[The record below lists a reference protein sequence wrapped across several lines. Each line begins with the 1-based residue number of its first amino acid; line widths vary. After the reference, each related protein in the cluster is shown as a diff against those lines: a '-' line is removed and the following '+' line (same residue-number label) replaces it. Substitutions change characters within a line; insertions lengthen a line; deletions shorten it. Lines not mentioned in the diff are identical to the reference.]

1 MAKRSPKRTPGHASP
16 KKVPRQ
22 RSAAPGTA
30 AKAAATKE
38 ESPVDSNVAAAAEIR
53 LKAAATKEAKAKAE
67 TAAAAAPKAKKV
79 VDKVPAWKKAFQES
93 LKAEKRSRVDNRA
106 AEQRRKR
113 DFNAAQLAME
123 LKRKE
128 AEKRKALRRKA
139 DKAKF
144 ELPDAGGASTR
155 RDAEA
160 AELQAGG
167 AVDTAANPL
176 QITRP
181 PLSSGNPLSSPP
193 PPPKGSSNSPLHKSG
208 KKDRGGAA
216 PSPSASGLARHRGRG
231 AASTGAAPAKSP
243 QMSTVEKQ
251 ARIEALLS
259 TKYGLT
265 FKQDKRAPAEHLSH
279 PIAAVQQDSTL
290 PAPAAFFRKSFGKI
304 TDSQVVTLP
313 GDQRSSGPIASGGAP
328 SAVLPQ
334 GKAAPAS
341 IQSKSGVQ
349 TTI

>member
-1 MAKRSPKRTPGHASP
+1 
-16 KKVPRQ
+16 
-22 RSAAPGTA
+22 
-30 AKAAATKE
+30 
-38 ESPVDSNVAAAAEIR
+38 
-53 LKAAATKEAKAKAE
+53 
-67 TAAAAAPKAKKV
+67 

-113 DFNAAQLAME
+113 DFNAAQLALE

-144 ELPDAGGASTR
+144 ELPDAGGATTR

-181 PLSSGNPLSSPP
+181 PLSLGNPLSSPP

-243 QMSTVEKQ
+243 QMSTVESFMPDSGTTSWVKHAASSNSPYKKGKGALAKTAADAAKKTRVAPQ
-251 ARIEALLS
+251 TPKAKASIVLDPRANREVVKVGGERGQSHGSEAAAATPLVVDDHGELYTSSQTKLLERGS
-259 TKYGLT
+259 NEDYATNG
-265 FKQDKRAPAEHLSH
+265 
-279 PIAAVQQDSTL
+279 
-290 PAPAAFFRKSFGKI
+290 FG
-304 TDSQVVTLP
+304 
-313 GDQRSSGPIASGGAP
+313 SGGEATLF
-328 SAVLPQ
+328 SSVDSMRAGRLVHM
-334 GKAAPAS
+334 
-341 IQSKSGVQ
+341 
-349 TTI
+349 